1 MWLVLAQHW
10 DGTAWWAWRG
20 LAARGLAPIEFVSV
34 DELTT
39 GTRWVHTVGLSGAGF
54 EARLPRGQLLR
65 SDDIDGVLNR
75 IGFVPPSAVA
85 ALDMGDREYASQELG
100 AFFLSWLFSIRG
112 PVLNRPTARGLAG
125 AWRSPV
131 EWSWLAGQCG
141 LPSTPY
147 PSGSEVDGSRPP
159 PDASLLA
166 IVIGDHVVG
175 DELPDDLRAGC
186 RRLARQADTPVLG
199 IWFERRPFGGP
210 VFARADLLP
219 PLERGGDSSLDALAK
234 TLQDGPPW

>member
-1 MWLVLAQHW
+1 
-10 DGTAWWAWRG
+10 
-20 LAARGLAPIEFVSV
+20 
-34 DELTT
+34 
-39 GTRWVHTVGLSGAGF
+39 
-54 EARLPRGQLLR
+54 
-65 SDDIDGVLNR
+65 
-75 IGFVPPSAVA
+75 
-85 ALDMGDREYASQELG
+85 
-100 AFFLSWLFSIRG
+100 
-112 PVLNRPTARGLAG
+112 
-125 AWRSPV
+125 
-131 EWSWLAGQCG
+131 
-141 LPSTPY
+141 
-147 PSGSEVDGSRPP
+147 
-159 PDASLLA
+159 LLA